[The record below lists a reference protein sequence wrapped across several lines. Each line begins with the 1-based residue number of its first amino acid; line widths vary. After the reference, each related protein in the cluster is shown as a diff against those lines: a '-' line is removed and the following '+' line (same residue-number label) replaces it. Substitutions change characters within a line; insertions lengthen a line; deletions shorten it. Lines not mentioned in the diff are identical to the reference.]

1 MPKTC
6 TRLATDA
13 EATQGPAAELRAQLR
28 KGATLVVR
36 GRPCEVLQIHPFGSR
51 GRGDHLLQVL
61 YLDGRPP
68 HTEHLLLQKEASVHP
83 TTLLHLEQ
91 AFQMP
96 LRQWLES
103 GNEWVRDNLIP
114 FPGMPGVPAA
124 GKNSTLWTR
133 ETPVAP
139 SRSKPDPDPHQLV
152 GLEKAL
158 ARRSVRL
165 LLADEPGLG
174 KTGQAALIAGEL
186 ALRRRAFRMLVLCPP
201 GLRQNW
207 QLEMKRFAGLD
218 FDILD
223 HLPKGRQDGPLAPF
237 DQTDRAI
244 VSYHWLKQPNVLR
257 RFLQSQQQAGPS
269 GPWDLLIV
277 DEAHHLIPPAGAAS
291 QLHQMAGRIVS
302 WFPHRIFLTA
312 TPHSGYTDSLMGL
325 LQLLDPLRF
334 ERTSSP
340 SPAMRQA
347 MRQVILRRTRKQIGG
362 PGYVGLD
369 SRNRLIHCGASA
381 AEAVVHQ
388 AWQKAATSFIRWAGG
403 DDVGA
408 GCVALAVQ
416 VLNKRRLSSLPA
428 FSESFGSWAQAILN
442 RCGDAELHAEAS
454 PPPESTETDGEQA
467 PRFGVSA
474 EVLSRLARQ
483 HKLPLIQ
490 RIQAVQEALLACE
503 TSTETQAGDRLAAA
517 ARWVRRQAESA
528 PGEKILLFTEYAD
541 TAWAMVRLLQ
551 GDNEAA
557 DGPDGRVAGLDS
569 SVGEGR
575 RSQVLARFC
584 DPQDALSVLVTTD
597 VAAEGLNLHTAC
609 RCVVHL
615 DLPWNP
621 GRLGQ
626 RTGRVLR
633 RGQTR
638 MVATVF
644 VTGDSPEETEFLSR
658 LAAKEHRCASDMGS
672 GTVSSQLPPSSQAVQ
687 RIPATLFPQPAKT
700 LPPPNHSEEDPAW
713 FVCRQAAPEQTVAQ
727 ALAWRTLLGP
737 PVAQPILR
745 TGSWTV
751 ATMHHWMP
759 AGCSAALLAL
769 ARWLAMDRCES
780 WLLRWALPLYF
791 QVAGWPRTPTLGQPA
806 VLNPA
811 ALHRMQRCTD
821 SMDEVQ
827 HPMAIP
833 GAQAGLEILLRQLQ
847 TTLLALQLQGQKT
860 MSEALRNQH
869 RLLVQRQ
876 HVAAATLMAEQPG
889 LPPARRLRRDAGR
902 IQQQRNRLTGSGW
915 LFPSDRMA
923 ALACMQQL
931 EQQALHAADEE
942 ARLKAVA
949 LLDPRHHLDAARLAR
964 ARTTCLAPPVLM
976 LDAVALL
983 LPDAKEVG
991 P

>member
-13 EATQGPAAELRAQLR
+13 EATQGPATELRAQLR
-28 KGATLVVR
+28 KGVTLVVR

-91 AFQMP
+91 AFQVP
-96 LRQWLES
+96 LRQWLAS

-114 FPGMPGVPAA
+114 FPGMPGIPSA
-124 GKNSTLWTR
+124 GKDSTLWTW
-133 ETPVAP
+133 ETPIAP
-139 SRSKPDPDPHQLV
+139 SRSNPDPDPHQLV

-165 LLADEPGLG
+165 LLADDPGLG

-186 ALRRRAFRMLVLCPP
+186 AMRRRAFRMLVLCPP

-347 MRQVILRRTRKQIGG
+347 MRQVILRRARRQIGG
-362 PGYVGLD
+362 SGYAGLN
-369 SRNRLIHCGASA
+369 SRVRLIHCSASETETA
-381 AEAVVHQ
+381 VHQ
-388 AWQKAATSFIRWAGG
+388 AWQKAATSFMRWAGA
-403 DDVGA
+403 DDGGS

-428 FSESFGSWAQAILN
+428 FSRSFGSWAQAIRS
-442 RCGDAELHAEAS
+442 RCQDPALQAEAS
-454 PPPESTETDGEQA
+454 EPLEGTDADGEQA
-467 PRFGVSA
+467 PRFGVAA
-474 EVLSRLARQ
+474 EVLARLAWQ

-490 RIQAVQEALLACE
+490 RIQAVQEALQACE
-503 TSTETQAGDRLAAA
+503 TFTETQAGDRLAAA
-517 ARWVRRQAESA
+517 ARWVRQQAESA

-551 GDNEAA
+551 AEDDSEGGA
-557 DGPDGRVAGLDS
+557 DCRVAGLDS

-575 RSQVLARFC
+575 RSQILARFC

-638 MVATVF
+638 PVASVF

-658 LAAKEHRCASDMGS
+658 LATKENRCAADMGS
-672 GTVSSQLPPSSQAVQ
+672 GTVSSQLPPAPQAVQ
-687 RIPATLFPQPAKT
+687 RVPATLFPQPANFIA
-700 LPPPNHSEEDPAW
+700 PRNQAGEENGW
-713 FVCRQAAPEQTVAQ
+713 FVCGQAVPEQGVAH

-737 PVAQPILR
+737 PVAQPVLK

-751 ATMHHWMP
+751 GTMRRWMP

-791 QVAGWPRTPTLGQPA
+791 QVAGWPQTPTLGQPA

-811 ALHRMQRCTD
+811 ALRRMQRCTD
-821 SMDEVQ
+821 TLGEEELALGVS
-827 HPMAIP
+827 A
-833 GAQAGLEILLRQLQ
+833 AQAGLETLLSQLQ
-847 TTLLALQLQGQKT
+847 STLLTLQLQGQKT
-860 MSEALRNQH
+860 MSEAMRNQH

-902 IQQQRNRLTGSGW
+902 IQQQRSRLTSSGW

-949 LLDPRHHLDAARLAR
+949 LLDPRHHLEAARLAR

-983 LPDAKEVG
+983 LPDAMEVA